1 MACEKEDTAQSSALD
16 AVIASKHVYINKHLF
31 DEPCALLVRNGKIV
45 CRVPYEQA
53 ATYADERTRLFDFG
67 EKFICPGFH
76 DAHQHVFHTALFPSH
91 IATSYCGKNEADCVR
106 HLQEFALSIPSDAW
120 VLGQGYRNWL
130 WNPSDVPTKDSLDQ
144 AFPDRPCAMYAG
156 DCHNLWMNSRA
167 MELLGI
173 HKDTQAC
180 KGGIIER
187 DREGNPTGVVREA
200 AAMMYASNIFK
211 MIPDDTLLS
220 IYEDYFVRM
229 LSQGVTSVCDMA
241 LSPLPGADCVNER
254 IFERLDAEN
263 KLTMRVHLFPQLIE
277 DLDRI
282 IGLQSRLTG
291 AYLRSPGMKQ
301 FFDGVS
307 SAHTA
312 WLLEPYENPYF
323 VGDCGRPTIAKDQ
336 MEKLIFNA
344 AAQHLAVRIHA
355 IGDRSVHEA
364 LDIIKRAQIR
374 YGLPHNG
381 RNSLE
386 HLENLTRED
395 AHELARLGVVA
406 SVQPQHATIDAG
418 QPLRDL
424 GRERSSFMWPFK
436 TYGKL
441 GVHMAFGTDA
451 PCSTSD
457 SRQVLSCAITRTD
470 AYTHEPHGG
479 FLPEEKIS
487 VVDAIDAYTQG
498 SAYVVGRENELGS
511 LDCGKYAD
519 LVVCN
524 QNLLT
529 YDANKFQDVSM
540 KATFVAGELVWEA

>member
-1 MACEKEDTAQSSALD
+1 MVCEAEDAEQGCTLD
-16 AVIASKHVYINKHLF
+16 AVIASKHIYINKNLF
-31 DEPCALLVRNGKIV
+31 DESCALLVRKGKIV

-53 ATYADERTRLFDFG
+53 HMYAGGTTQLFDFG
-67 EKFICPGFH
+67 DKFICPGFH

-106 HLQEFALSIPSDAW
+106 HLQEFAQSIPLDAW

-130 WNPSDVPTKDSLDQ
+130 WDPSDVPTKDSLDK

-156 DCHNLWMNSRA
+156 DCHNLWMNSKA

-173 HKDTQAC
+173 GKDTQAC

-187 DREGNPTGVVREA
+187 DHEGNPTGVVREA

-211 MIPDDTLLS
+211 MIPDDTLLG

-229 LSQGVTSVCDMA
+229 LAQGVTSVCDMA

-254 IFERLDAEN
+254 IFEQLDAEH

-282 IGLQSRLTG
+282 IGLQARLTSP
-291 AYLRSPGMKQ
+291 YLRAPGMKQ

-323 VGDCGRPTIAKDQ
+323 AGDCGRPTIEKEQ

-344 AAQHLAVRIHA
+344 ASQHLAVRIHA

-395 AHELARLGVVA
+395 AHELARLGVAA
-406 SVQPQHATIDAG
+406 SVQPQHATIDAA

-424 GRERSSFMWPFK
+424 GSARSSFMWPFN
-436 TYGKL
+436 TYEKL

-470 AYTHEPHGG
+470 AYTHEPKGG

-498 SAYVVGRENELGS
+498 SAYVVARESELGS

-524 QNLLT
+524 QNLLS
-529 YDANKFQDVSM
+529 YDADKFQDVSM
-540 KATFVAGELVWEA
+540 KATFVAGKLAWEA